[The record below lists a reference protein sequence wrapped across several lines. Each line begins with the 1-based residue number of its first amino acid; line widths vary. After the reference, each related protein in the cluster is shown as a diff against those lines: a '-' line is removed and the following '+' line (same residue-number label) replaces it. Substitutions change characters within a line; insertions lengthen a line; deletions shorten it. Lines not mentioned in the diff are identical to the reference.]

1 MIDDFLDVLNRL
13 LKIDPDGVNK
23 MVEQGR
29 INSPNM
35 MNAKDDLG
43 KGIVFLVDKAYSYIS
58 MLGVINSV
66 LKKEASDNLICAVYD
81 ENGVI
86 VRFGKWVDERPKP
99 QIDKEY
105 TEVSVDVG

>member
-1 MIDDFLDVLNRL
+1 MIDDFIDVLNRL
-13 LKIDPDGVNK
+13 LLIDPNGVNK
-23 MVEQGR
+23 MIEQGR
-29 INSPNM
+29 INSPAM
-35 MNAKDDLG
+35 FNASYEEIG

-66 LKKEASDNLICAVYD
+66 LKKEDPNNLICAVYD

-99 QIDKEY
+99 QIEKEY
-105 TEVSVDVG
+105 IEVNLG

>member
-1 MIDDFLDVLNRL
+1 MIDDFIDVLNRL
-13 LKIDPDGVNK
+13 LQIDLEGVNK

-29 INSPNM
+29 INSPKM

-66 LKKEASDNLICAVYD
+66 LKKEDPNNLICAVYD

-99 QIDKEY
+99 QIEKEY
-105 TEVSVDVG
+105 IEVNLG